1 VKATLERELKLRA
14 PDGFALPDL
23 GGEPLERR
31 VFVSTYHD
39 TEGLRLARAGA
50 TLRHRVENGRGLWQ
64 LKLPRGDARLEL
76 ESAGG
81 PLSPPG
87 ELLALL
93 PGLTRGEELG
103 PVARLRTRRAG
114 FRVSANGSVAEV
126 TLDSVAVLDGRRVTR
141 TWEEIEAEVV
151 DGDATILRRA
161 EDELRRAGATE
172 PEDRPKLFQALGID
186 RAREE
191 EADATTTLGALRTML
206 RAQYEQILRHD
217 PGVRMGDDP
226 EDVHQL
232 RVAARRSRAFLR
244 AARPLLDGEWEA
256 GLQDE
261 LRWLLSAAGPVR
273 DHDVF
278 SAYLRAEART
288 LDEGDRAAFDS
299 VLGRVEQE
307 GAAARAALLDVLD
320 SDRYLALLDRLEQ
333 AAAEPHAVEDDEPL
347 AGLWRREWRRLRK
360 AVARLDD
367 DPTDEELHETRIRAK
382 RARYAAE
389 LAAPVLGKRGE
400 RFVSRAKGLQ
410 DVLGEHQDAA
420 VAEERLRAL
429 VKGSRSTASALATGR
444 LVERQ
449 RARRA
454 AARAGFAEAWK
465 QLERAG
471 KRGG

>member
-1 VKATLERELKLRA
+1 VRATLERELKLRA

-23 GGEPLERR
+23 GGDPLERR

-64 LKLPRGDARLEL
+64 LKLPRGDGRLEL
-76 ESAGG
+76 ETGGG
-81 PLSPPG
+81 PASPPG
-87 ELLALL
+87 DMLALL
-93 PGLTRGEELG
+93 PALTRGEELG
-103 PVARLRTRRAG
+103 AVARLRTRRVG
-114 FRVSANGSVAEV
+114 FRVADNGSVAEV
-126 TLDSVAVLDGRRVTR
+126 TLDSVAVLDGQRVTR

-151 DGDATILRRA
+151 DGDAAILRRA
-161 EDELRRAGATE
+161 GDELRRAGATE
-172 PEDRPKLFQALGID
+172 PERRPKLFQALGIERSED
-186 RAREE
+186 A
-191 EADATTTLGALRTML
+191 ADPTTALGALRVML
-206 RAQYEQILRHD
+206 RAQVEQILRHD
-217 PGVRMGDDP
+217 PGVRIGDDP

-244 AARPLLDGEWEA
+244 AARPLLDRAWEA

-278 SAYLRAEART
+278 SEYLRAEAEA
-288 LDEGDRAAFDS
+288 LDGPDRAAFDA
-299 VLGRVEQE
+299 VLERVERE
-307 GAAARAALLDVLD
+307 GAAARAALLDALG
-320 SDRYLALLDRLEQ
+320 SDRYLALLDRLED
-333 AAAEPHAVEDDEPL
+333 AAAAPRAKGVDEPL
-347 AGLWRREWRRLRK
+347 EGLWKREWRRLRRT
-360 AVARLDD
+360 VAGLGD
-367 DPTDEELHETRIRAK
+367 DPSDEALHETRIRAK

-389 LAAPVLGKRGE
+389 LAAPVLGKRGD

-420 VAEERLRAL
+420 VAEERLRGL
-429 VKGSRSTASALATGR
+429 VRGTRSTPVALATGR

-454 AARAGFAEAWK
+454 AARAGFADAWDE
-465 QLERAG
+465 LERAG
-471 KRGG
+471 KRTG